1 MRADNPL
8 SIVMLASHHDR
19 SAFDC
24 GQDDLNRYL
33 QQTAS
38 QHHKKQ
44 VSRTWV
50 AVRPAE
56 PKRIVG
62 FYTTTLAEIS
72 AEYLNPNDLKKL
84 PKTGLPV
91 ARLSR
96 LAVEQQYQGQQI
108 GQRLLIDALVRTARL
123 LEDFAVVGMVV
134 DAKDEGAAHYYR
146 HFGFIPWQDDALKLY
161 MPAQALLDVYA
172 AVIEDVG
179 R

>member
-1 MRADNPL
+1 MTAGNPL
-8 SIVMLASHHDR
+8 SIVMLAPQHDR

-33 QQTAS
+33 QQVAS
-38 QHHKKQ
+38 QHQKKQ

-50 AVRPAE
+50 AVRPSE
-56 PKRIVG
+56 PERIVG

-72 AEYLNPNDLKKL
+72 AEYFNPKDLKKL
-84 PKTGLPV
+84 PKTSLPV

-96 LAVEQQYQGQQI
+96 LAVGQQYQGQHI
-108 GQRLLIDALVRTARL
+108 GQRLLIDAIVRTARL

-134 DAKDEGAAHYYR
+134 DAKDEAVSRYYQ
-146 HFGFIPWQDDALKLY
+146 HFGFVPWQDDALKLY

-172 AVIEDVG
+172 AVIGE
-179 R
+179 